1 MNRRLQAILLTFVF
15 AGAHAGD
22 PSFWFASEVVDYSPA
37 PGQFVNNAS
46 LNDPAAAL
54 GAPVGGQPG
63 DPSTVEIVTLG
74 GFGGSLT
81 LKFAQTVW
89 DEPCNPFGVDAIV
102 FGNALYVSNDPRRRF
117 AEAAHI
123 EISHDANGNGLADD
137 AWFIVRGSSLPSVP
151 SDSFRAQ
158 NWDNNPGTP
167 TLPSNTL
174 WYPNSVAG
182 SSYSTSAYELPPSFD
197 ANVIVLP
204 PGATE
209 EAVWGYA
216 DFTPTLGLPSGA
228 SPAEFY
234 SSPDDP
240 IAIGI
245 TPGSAGGDAFDIAW
259 AVDPMTGAPA
269 NLPGFD
275 FIRIT
280 TAVDAVI
287 GPLGE
292 VSAEIAGAA
301 RVRPTVLLTGDANGD
316 GVVDFADLNAALSSF
331 GQSGEG
337 IVGDVDCDGVVNFA
351 DINAVLSNFGAS
363 GERGSALGVEV
374 RR

>member
-1 MNRRLQAILLTFVF
+1 MIRRSSIILLACVSC
-15 AGAHAGD
+15 AAHAGD
-22 PSFWFASEVVDYSPA
+22 PSFWFASEVVDYTPA
-37 PGQFVNNAS
+37 PGQFVNNAA
-46 LNDPAAAL
+46 LNDPTAAL

-63 DPSTVEIVTLG
+63 DPSTVDIVTLG
-74 GFGGSLT
+74 GFGGSIT
-81 LKFAQTVW
+81 LGFADTVW

-123 EISHDANGNGLADD
+123 EISYDANGNGLADD
-137 AWFIVRGSSLPSVP
+137 AWYVIRGSSLPTVP
-151 SDSFRAQ
+151 LDSFRTQA
-158 NWDNNPGTP
+158 WDSNPGTP
-167 TLPSNTL
+167 TPPSNTL
-174 WYPNSVAG
+174 WYPNSVSS
-182 SSYSTSAYELPPSFD
+182 SSYTTSAYELPPAFA

-204 PGATE
+204 PDATE

-216 DFTPTLGLPSGA
+216 DFTPTLGLPTGA
-228 SPAEFY
+228 DPVEFY

-240 IAIGI
+240 LAIGI
-245 TPGSAGGDAFDIAW
+245 TPGSCGGDAFDIAW
-259 AVDPMTGAPA
+259 AIDPVTGAPA

-280 TAVDAVI
+280 TAVDAII

-292 VSAEIAGAA
+292 VSAEIAGVA
-301 RVRPTVLLTGDANGD
+301 RVRPTVLLAGDANGD
-316 GVVDFADLNAALSSF
+316 GTVDFADLNAVLSSF
-331 GQSGEG
+331 GQTGEG
-337 IVGDVDCDGVVNFA
+337 ILGDVDCDGVVNFA
-351 DINAVLSNFGAS
+351 DLNAALSNFGAS